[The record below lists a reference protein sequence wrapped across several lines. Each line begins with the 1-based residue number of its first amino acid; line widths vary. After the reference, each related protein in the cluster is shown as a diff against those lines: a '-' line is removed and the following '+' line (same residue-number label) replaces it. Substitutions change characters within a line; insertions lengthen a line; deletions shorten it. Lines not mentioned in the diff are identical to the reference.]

1 MALTSYSDLVS
12 EIQNYAARDDAE
24 FSAAIPMFIKLAELR
39 LINGHDLDGSDP
51 VRVQEIEVEIDMTLV
66 AGKGTLP
73 TNYLSARNIS
83 VSNGRY
89 TLDYMDPKN
98 LNLRLAS
105 GTSGTPLYYTIKGR
119 ELWTST
125 AMDGDLQVLYYF
137 KPAAISDTVTTNELF
152 AAYPELYLTA
162 AMIEAYDWISD
173 DGEQAK
179 AINKHNG
186 FATSLNSAAKR
197 TRYSGGQRVM
207 RPRVVA

>member
-1 MALTSYSDLVS
+1 MALVTYDNLVT
-12 EIQNYAARDDAE
+12 EIKNYAVRTDAD
-24 FSAAIPMFIKLAELR
+24 FSASIPTFIQLAELR
-39 LINGHDLDGSDP
+39 LINGHDEDGSAP
-51 VRVQEIEVEIDMTLV
+51 VRVQEMELETTLTLV
-66 AGKGTLP
+66 AGKATLP

-83 VSNGRY
+83 VNGGRY
-89 TLDYMDPKN
+89 ALDYMDPNN
-98 LNLRLAS
+98 LNLRLS
-105 GTSGTPLYYTIKGR
+105 YSTGGDPLYYTIKGR

-137 KPAAISDTVTTNELF
+137 KPDALSATNTTNELF

-162 AMIEAYDWISD
+162 AMIEAQDWISD
-173 DGEQAK
+173 DAAQAK

-186 FATSLNSAAKR
+186 FVRALNSAAKR

>member
-24 FSAAIPMFIKLAELR
+24 FSAAIPMFVKLAELR

-51 VRVQEIEVEIDMTLV
+51 VRVQEMEIEFTMTMV
-66 AGKGTLP
+66 DGKGTLP
-73 TNYLSARNIS
+73 ANYLSARNIS
-83 VSNGRY
+83 VSGGRY
-89 TLDYMDPKN
+89 ALDYMDPNN
-98 LNLRLAS
+98 LNLRLEYS
-105 GTSGTPLYYTIKGR
+105 TGGDPLYYTIKGR

-125 AMDGDLQVLYYF
+125 AMNGDIQVLYYF
-137 KPAAISDTVTTNELF
+137 KPAALSTTVTTNELF

-186 FATSLNSAAKR
+186 FARSLNSAAKR